1 MITNNSIGVNVDWVH
16 LGGGYA
22 SDAAAEAAWV
32 AYAAHQS
39 IYPVYQEDGVTANL
53 PTGYA
58 YFNTGTNRLRPCR
71 WTGATTTAPRS
82 RWTRAPSS

>member
-58 YFNTGTNRLRPCR
+58 YFNTGTNRLR
-71 WTGATTTAPRS
+71 TYNG
-82 RWTRAPSS
+82 SSYDE